1 MTRAIRARAGAL
13 SAILAAAF
21 LVSAAPAGALDDL
34 APGTVTAVI
43 DGKTLTFSG
52 AAGLVERRGGIV
64 RFTIALADRGKR
76 VELTISGQCDEL
88 EPGVEARLTA
98 EYNEVMMIY
107 KTARGGF
114 TIMPA
119 VTMAKDSGHR
129 YVPERVRGDG
139 RRVHDGRGGKQ
150 GPEWASMGRAERI
163 ASGKGVI
170 RNRRMEGSAL
180 YLAVT
185 PAGSGGSFTELRG
198 TFSGT
203 AKSGAGRHGGGRMIT
218 IRDGRFRVAVGGGK

>member
-1 MTRAIRARAGAL
+1 MTRAMRARAGAL

-21 LVSAAPAGALDDL
+21 LASAAPAGALDDL

-43 DGKTLTFSG
+43 DGKTVTFSG
-52 AAGLVERRGGIV
+52 AVGSVQQRGGIT
-64 RFTIALADRGKR
+64 RFIIALEDRAKR
-76 VELTISGQCDEL
+76 VELTISGRCDEL
-88 EPGVEARLTA
+88 EPGVEARFTA
-98 EYNEVMMIY
+98 EYNEIVMTY

-114 TIMPA
+114 TIMSA

-139 RRVHDGRGGKQ
+139 RRVHDGSGKKQ

-163 ASGKGVI
+163 ASSKGVI

-185 PAGSGGSFTELRG
+185 PAGSGGNITELRG

-203 AKSGAGRHGGGRMIT
+203 AKSGAGRHGGGRYIT

>member
-52 AAGLVERRGGIV
+52 AAGLVERHGGIV
-64 RFTIALADRGKR
+64 RFTIALADRAKR

-98 EYNEVMMIY
+98 EYNEVMMFY
-107 KTARGGF
+107 KTARGGS

-119 VTMAKDSGHR
+119 VTWRRTPATGTFRSGSAATGGG
-129 YVPERVRGDG
+129 YTTGEAGNRGRSG
-139 RRVHDGRGGKQ
+139 RPWDAPSGSPR
-150 GPEWASMGRAERI
+150 GRA
-163 ASGKGVI
+163 
-170 RNRRMEGSAL
+170 L
-180 YLAVT
+180 YET
-185 PAGSGGSFTELRG
+185 GGWRG
-198 TFSGT
+198 APSI
-203 AKSGAGRHGGGRMIT
+203 SR
-218 IRDGRFRVAVGGGK
+218 